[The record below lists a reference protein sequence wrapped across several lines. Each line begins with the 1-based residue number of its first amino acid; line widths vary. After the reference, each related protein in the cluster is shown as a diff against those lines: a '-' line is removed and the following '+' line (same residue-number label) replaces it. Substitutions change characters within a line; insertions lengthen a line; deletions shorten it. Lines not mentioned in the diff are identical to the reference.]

1 MREIMKQFVD
11 VKRRFRGDEPDSSI
25 FRIDLPK
32 QFKDLDIEGVIEQG
46 ELRLIR

>member
-1 MREIMKQFVD
+1 MREIMRQFVD
-11 VKRRFRGDEPDSSI
+11 VKKRFRGDEPENSI

-32 QFKDLDIEGVIEQG
+32 PFKDLDIEGVVEQG